1 MKVLQDR
8 HVLTLAL
15 NVPGPVA
22 AARLAGLGAT
32 VTKVEPPGGDPL
44 ATVSPTWYRALH
56 EGLAVQQIDL
66 KTPEGRAALE
76 PLLAAADLLLTAN
89 RPAALARL
97 GLDWPALHAR
107 FPRLAQVAIVG
118 HPSPRADLPGHDL
131 TYVAAAGL
139 VDPPR
144 LPRTLVADLAGAE
157 RAVAAALAGLY
168 GRDRGLGA
176 GYSEVSLAEAAADF
190 AAPLEHGL
198 TARSGVLGGAF
209 AGYNLYPTQDG
220 WIAVAALEAHFW
232 QRLRSAVQALVDSAV
247 NGSGADIGT
256 AELTR
261 QDLERVFAEQPTA
274 FWEGWAREQD
284 LPIVGLGRR

>member
-1 MKVLQDR
+1 M
-8 HVLTLAL
+8 
-15 NVPGPVA
+15 
-22 AARLAGLGAT
+22 
-32 VTKVEPPGGDPL
+32 
-44 ATVSPTWYRALH
+44 
-56 EGLAVQQIDL
+56 
-66 KTPEGRAALE
+66 
-76 PLLAAADLLLTAN
+76 
-89 RPAALARL
+89 
-97 GLDWPALHAR
+97 
-107 FPRLAQVAIVG
+107 G

-232 QRLRSAVQALVDSAV
+232 QRLCFAVGEFVDGAT
-247 NGSGADIGT
+247 NDSGAGGGIG
-256 AELTR
+256 ELTW
-261 QDLERVFAEQPTA
+261 QDLEQVFSRQPTA
-274 FWEGWAREQD
+274 FWEGWAREHD
-284 LPIVGLGRR
+284 LPIVGLGR

>member
-1 MKVLQDR
+1 
-8 HVLTLAL
+8 
-15 NVPGPVA
+15 
-22 AARLAGLGAT
+22 
-32 VTKVEPPGGDPL
+32 
-44 ATVSPTWYRALH
+44 
-56 EGLAVQQIDL
+56 
-66 KTPEGRAALE
+66 
-76 PLLAAADLLLTAN
+76 
-89 RPAALARL
+89 
-97 GLDWPALHAR
+97 
-107 FPRLAQVAIVG
+107 VG